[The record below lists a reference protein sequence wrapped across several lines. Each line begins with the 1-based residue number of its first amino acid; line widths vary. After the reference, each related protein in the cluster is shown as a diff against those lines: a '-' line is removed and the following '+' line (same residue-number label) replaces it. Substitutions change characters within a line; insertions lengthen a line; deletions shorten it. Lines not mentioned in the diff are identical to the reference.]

1 MRCAILSLE
10 NVEERVRYVE
20 TMQTV
25 KRQDSSY
32 TINDAVGALF
42 SKN

>member
-1 MRCAILSLE
+1 M
-10 NVEERVRYVE
+10 RYVE

-42 SKN
+42 SKLDKAIDDMENGRA